1 MVPVLLVLVVKI
13 FRIFD
18 ETTHDLEIGIHA
30 GRVAV
35 SAVSR
40 HDHCAHV
47 SYLDHAGLLVD
58 DRPLLDIA
66 HATCSYRVNERAEG
80 SCG

>member
-13 FRIFD
+13 FGIFY
-18 ETTHDLEIGIHA
+18 ESTHDLEIGIHA

-35 SAVSR
+35 STVSR
-40 HDHCAHV
+40 HDHCAHI

-58 DRPLLDIA
+58 DRPLLDTA
-66 HATCSYRVNERAEG
+66 HT
-80 SCG
+80 